1 MSFKMRFATRL
12 PIIGLKGA
20 TELNQAFIG
29 GSLLGAFISKDYL
42 QKEDVEEWVERQDK
56 QIFYALGY
64 LEGIKV
70 SAPWLYNAYYH
81 YIKAQAIFT
90 CVLKRY
96 WKVKTFI
103 HVEATQKTEEKS
115 NIGECTLL
123 EAPECTKLPDCLNME
138 EFYNR

>member
-1 MSFKMRFATRL
+1 MSFKFRFARKLLVTG
-12 PIIGLKGA
+12 IQQA
-20 TELNQAFIG
+20 VELNQAFIG
-29 GSLLGAFISKDYL
+29 AQLLAGWIAKDLY
-42 QKEDVEEWVERQDK
+42 QKEDVEEWVERQEH
-56 QIFYALGY
+56 YLYVALGI
-64 LEGIKV
+64 LEGIKFT
-70 SAPWLYNAYYH
+70 APYLYNAYYH